1 MKRIFGILFALL
13 LVVSLGLVTAAPVL
27 AGTTI
32 HVPGDYP
39 TIQEAIDAASPGDTI
54 MVAAGDYHA
63 FVVEGKPNISIIST
77 EGAIVTTA
85 EVFPINVGPIGDAWV
100 MAAVKDSENIN
111 IEGIN
116 FDGAELSE
124 EEVVVGIAYIDST
137 GGIADLTVEN
147 IIGTEL
153 GAGVAIIGDVG
164 TSAVDLSGVTVENS
178 MGGVIVWNAEAN
190 IDSCTITEM
199 SPDGGFGIME
209 SGVGIVIGIPGED
222 WGPSTVEM
230 KGATISNNDGI
241 GIYVCD
247 DSILEA
253 HLNNIVGN
261 AEAGLFNDG
270 GGMVDATY
278 NWWGHTSGPLHQTNF
293 LGKGNAISGDVDFKP
308 WLRAEV
314 VTETV
319 EDDTVDA
326 IDEAD
331 IQVVVKGKATVTIA
345 KYPSNPHPEAPVYG
359 VLASLD
365 LLAEEEWVELKDI
378 FRDVYVTNTT
388 DETEIKIKL
397 YYTDAQARGFNE
409 TSLEPLWWNNT
420 TTAWVRCSASG
431 VNTTDITIN
440 NIKYSGYM
448 WATINNTTTPSLAAL
463 NGTPWGGYGH
473 PTEVGGVCG
482 CFIATAAYGT
492 DTAEE
497 IDILREFRDIVLLP
511 NSLGARFVSLYYQ
524 ISPPIANFISRH
536 EVLTRLVRLGFLDPV
551 VRILNWN
558 HDLWSARG

>member
-1 MKRIFGILFALL
+1 VKKIFGILFALVL
-13 LVVSLGLVTAAPVL
+13 MVGLGLVTAAPVL

-32 HVPGDYP
+32 YVPDDYAI
-39 TIQEAIDAASPGDTI
+39 IQEAIDAAGSGDTI

-63 FVVEGKPNISIIST
+63 FVVEGRANISII
-77 EGAIVTTA
+77 GAKGATVATTNLYTA
-85 EVFPINVGPIGDAWV
+85 LPVVGNAWV
-100 MAAVKDSENIN
+100 LAAVYDSEDIN
-111 IEGIN
+111 IEGID

-124 EEVVVGIAYIDST
+124 EEVVVGIAYVDST
-137 GGIADLTVEN
+137 GRIADLTVEN
-147 IIGTEL
+147 VIATSQ
-153 GAGVAIIGDVG
+153 GAGVAIIGHAG
-164 TSAVDLSGVTVENS
+164 TSAV
-178 MGGVIVWNAEAN
+178 
-190 IDSCTITEM
+190 EM
-199 SPDGGFGIME
+199 
-209 SGVGIVIGIPGED
+209 
-222 WGPSTVEM
+222 T
-230 KGATISNNDGI
+230 GATISNNDRT
-241 GIYVCD
+241 GIYVCGG
-247 DSILEA
+247 STFEA